1 MIFKV
6 RPDIIITAPYDF
18 LKFKDY
24 NYTDLSKLVSFYMGK
39 INACNKDNPIGI
51 QYERLSFHQIA
62 FQLALIKTQRPWV
75 YLLFNPQNP
84 IRDDLREHL
93 SHFFLVG
100 NTRCINGEKEILEF
114 VKNNP
119 DFVTFTESE
128 NNIYQSSLH
137 SSEEPLE
144 IEFSKNQ
151 TIHNFFIT
159 KETTDGVYHAL
170 TTAEIEATCIKTA
183 MDNYVHEDD
192 VFVFNRPFKHLGVG
206 TLIIYPA
213 LFKAKEIILASDSE
227 HWMLVYH
234 RATNVHLGYEMITA
248 DFPLPKK
255 VRLITTGGYNFNDT
269 CIEYLDKQCEY
280 EGIIDCYGTKV
291 LPPPMAIRRL
301 EKGRTVPFTWVN
313 NAFTFDQGPDNEL
326 LVTTKFSMFDG
337 LHKSFNGDTA
347 KIKDKILKL
356 NDSDFMFYGQAEHGV
371 RVNHVMMKLNK
382 FVDFFRSIL
391 NSHGHTTIYFSIRFE
406 TINDVDNP
414 VIVLVDSTEENINIV
429 SSILEKESIEI
440 RVK

>member
-39 INACNKDNPIGI
+39 INACSKDKPIGI
-51 QYERLSFHQIA
+51 MQEKLTFHHIA

-75 YLLFNPQNP
+75 NLRSTPQTP

-100 NTRCINGEKEILEF
+100 STEEPNSLEF

-119 DFVTFTESE
+119 GFVTFTESK
-128 NNIYQSSLH
+128 NNVYQSSLH

-151 TIHNFFIT
+151 TIHSFFVT
-159 KETTDGVYHAL
+159 KDNSDGVYHEL

-192 VFVFNRPFKHLGVG
+192 VFIFNRPFKHLGVG

-213 LFKAKEIILASDSE
+213 FFKAKEIILASDSE

-234 RATNVHLGYEMITA
+234 RATNVHLGYDMITA

-269 CIEYLDKQCEY
+269 CIEYVDKQCEY
-280 EGIIDCYGTKV
+280 EGIIDCYGTNV

-313 NAFTFDQGPDNEL
+313 NAFTFDQGLDNEL
-326 LVTTKFSMFDG
+326 LVTAKSSMFSG
-337 LHKSFNGDTA
+337 LPHLFNGNIA

-371 RVNHVMMKLNK
+371 RVNHVMMELNK
-382 FVDFFRSIL
+382 FVNFFKSIL
-391 NSHGHTTIYFSIRFE
+391 NSYGHTTIYFSVRFE
-406 TINDVDNP
+406 TINDVENP
-414 VIVLVDSTEENINIV
+414 VMVLVDSTEENINIV
-429 SSILEKESIEI
+429 SAILEKESIEI